1 MGGGGSPPPAPAQ
14 QTVSQTSEF
23 PEELKPYISDILE
36 RAKTRAEARD
46 EAGYQVFPGP
56 RLAGF
61 TPEQIAAQTGITGL
75 VQQGISSDPM
85 LASAKT
91 YMAPAF
97 GSTLA
102 ATQQFTPAAAQ
113 QYMSPYMQSVVDI
126 QKREAQ
132 REGAQAMQKLAGQ
145 AAMTQPFGGSRQ
157 AILEAE
163 QMRNQ
168 AQLLSDI
175 QQKGSQAAF
184 EQAAAQ
190 FEREKARQLTGGQQL
205 AALGELAP
213 RLATAELGALAG
225 VGAQK
230 QEQAQ
235 RATDI
240 AYQQFLEEQQY
251 PERILQEYSS
261 IIRGFPLTPNV
272 FTATQ
277 TAVPPPNLA
286 TQAMGLLGAG
296 VSGYKAFASTGG
308 GLSSLPLKKTK
319 VVKKQDGGGLLGL
332 TDVEEPDMYEYSPES
347 TSDIEEPDMYGYSPE
362 STPFETSMY
371 DKYGIRGTD
380 YSKLNEL
387 LQARLANLPERLK
400 EREKESEEDKYLAA
414 MQGFIE
420 MAAAGGEG
428 KGIVEGLTRG
438 AKVATPLLQQAIKSQ
453 REGKRLSQAE
463 ELELAKAQA
472 ELGSARFAENIKLME
487 ITQDI
492 ENKNRELERKLRK
505 DAKIDVD
512 KFIGTLNETLKAQ
525 FRTEIEL
532 LKPEVNIA
540 LFKAKQK
547 ALRNIDRGL
556 STTESFIQYEKDL
569 QKIAETIPS
578 NKGDF
583 PSGQNGQPETA
594 RQKLKKLK

>member
-1 MGGGGSPPPAPAQ
+1 MGGGGAPPQAPAQ

-36 RAKTRAEARD
+36 RAKARAEAKD
-46 EAGYQVFPGP
+46 EADYQVFPGP

-132 REGAQAMQKLAGQ
+132 REGKQAMQKLAGQ

-175 QQKGSQAAF
+175 QQKGSQVAF

-240 AYQQFLEEQQY
+240 GYQQFLEEQQY
-251 PERILQEYSS
+251 PERVLQEYSS

-272 FTATQ
+272 FSVTQ

-286 TQAMGLLGAG
+286 TQAIGLLGAG
-296 VSGYKAFASTGG
+296 ASGYKAFASTGG

-319 VVKKQDGGGLLGL
+319 VVKKQYGGGLLGL
-332 TDVEEPDMYEYSPES
+332 SEIEEPAMSEYIPES
-347 TSDIEEPDMYGYSPE
+347 TSDIKEPVYGYSPE

-371 DKYGIRGTD
+371 NKYGLRGTD

-420 MAAAGGEG
+420 MATAGGEG

-438 AKVATPLLQQAIKSQ
+438 AKVATPLLQKAIKSQ

-472 ELGSARFAENIKLME
+472 ELGSARFAENIKILE

-492 ENKNRELERKLRK
+492 ELKNRELLRK
-505 DAKIDVD
+505 IAKDKQIDGN
-512 KFIGTLNETLKAQ
+512 KFQTTLNDTVNKIFGTELEILDP
-525 FRTEIEL
+525 RT
-532 LKPEVNIA
+532 KVAVTQANQNA
-540 LFKAKQK
+540 LE
-547 ALRNIDRGL
+547 NIDRGVSL
-556 STTESFIQYEKDL
+556 EKALIQYHKDL
-569 QKIAETIPS
+569 ERIAKGIPS
-578 NKGDF
+578 NR
-583 PSGQNGQPETA
+583 PSEQNKPPA
-594 RQKLKKLK
+594 RQTLENVTGK

>member
-1 MGGGGSPPPAPAQ
+1 MGGGGAPPQAPAQ

-36 RAKTRAEARD
+36 RAKARAEAKD
-46 EAGYQVFPGP
+46 EADYQVFPGP

-132 REGAQAMQKLAGQ
+132 REGKQAMQKLAGQ

-240 AYQQFLEEQQY
+240 GYQQFLEEQQY
-251 PERILQEYSS
+251 PERVLQEYSS

-272 FTATQ
+272 FSVTQ

-286 TQAMGLLGAG
+286 TQAIGLLGAG
-296 VSGYKAFASTGG
+296 ASGYKAFASTGG

-319 VVKKQDGGGLLGL
+319 VVKKQYGGGLLGL
-332 TDVEEPDMYEYSPES
+332 SEIEEPAMSEYIPES
-347 TSDIEEPDMYGYSPE
+347 TSDIKEPVYGYSPE

-371 DKYGIRGTD
+371 NKYGLRGTD

-420 MAAAGGEG
+420 MATAGGEG

-438 AKVATPLLQQAIKSQ
+438 AKVATPLLQKAIKSQ

-472 ELGSARFAENIKLME
+472 ELGSARFAENIKILE

-492 ENKNRELERKLRK
+492 ELKNRELLRK
-505 DAKIDVD
+505 IAKDKKIDGN
-512 KFIGTLNETLKAQ
+512 KFQTTLNNT
-525 FRTEIEL
+525 
-532 LKPEVNIA
+532 VNILFGTELEILDPRTKVAVTLANQRA
-540 LFKAKQK
+540 LE
-547 ALRNIDRGL
+547 NIDRGASL
-556 STTESFIQYEKDL
+556 NEALIQFQKDL
-569 QKIAETIPS
+569 RGIAGGIPS
-578 NKGDF
+578 NR
-583 PSGQNGQPETA
+583 PSEQNKPA
-594 RQKLKKLK
+594 RQTLENVTGK

>member
-1 MGGGGSPPPAPAQ
+1 MGGGGAPPQAPAQ

-36 RAKTRAEARD
+36 RAKARAEAKD
-46 EAGYQVFPGP
+46 EADYQVFPGP

-132 REGAQAMQKLAGQ
+132 REGKQAMQKLAGQ

-240 AYQQFLEEQQY
+240 GYQQFLEEQQY
-251 PERILQEYSS
+251 PERVLQEYSS

-272 FTATQ
+272 FSVTQ

-286 TQAMGLLGAG
+286 TQAIGLLGAG
-296 VSGYKAFASTGG
+296 ASGYKAFASTGG

-319 VVKKQDGGGLLGL
+319 VVKKQYGGGLLGL
-332 TDVEEPDMYEYSPES
+332 SEIEEPAMSEYIPES
-347 TSDIEEPDMYGYSPE
+347 TSDIKEPVYGYSPE

-371 DKYGIRGTD
+371 NKYGLRGTD

-420 MAAAGGEG
+420 MATAGGEG

-438 AKVATPLLQQAIKSQ
+438 AKVATPLLQKAIKSQ

-472 ELGSARFAENIKLME
+472 ELGSARFAENIKILE

-492 ENKNRELERKLRK
+492 ELKNRELLRK
-505 DAKIDVD
+505 IAKDKQIDGN
-512 KFIGTLNETLKAQ
+512 KFQTTLNNT
-525 FRTEIEL
+525 
-532 LKPEVNIA
+532 VNILFGTELEVLDPRTKVAVTLANQRA
-540 LFKAKQK
+540 LE
-547 ALRNIDRGL
+547 NIDRGASL
-556 STTESFIQYEKDL
+556 NEALIQFQKDL
-569 QKIAETIPS
+569 RGIAGGIPS
-578 NKGDF
+578 NR
-583 PSGQNGQPETA
+583 PSEQNKPA
-594 RQKLKKLK
+594 RQTLENVTGK

>member
-1 MGGGGSPPPAPAQ
+1 MGGGGAPPPAPAQ

-46 EAGYQVFPGP
+46 EAGYQIFPGP

-132 REGAQAMQKLAGQ
+132 REGKQAMQKLAGQ

-175 QQKGSQAAF
+175 QQKGSQVAF

-240 AYQQFLEEQQY
+240 GYQQFLEEQQY
-251 PERILQEYSS
+251 PERVLQEYSS

-272 FTATQ
+272 FSVTQ

-286 TQAMGLLGAG
+286 TQAIGLLGAG
-296 VSGYKAFASTGG
+296 ASGYKAFASTGG

-319 VVKKQDGGGLLGL
+319 VVKKQYGGGLLGL
-332 TDVEEPDMYEYSPES
+332 SDIEEPDMYEYIPES
-347 TSDIEEPDMYGYSPE
+347 TSDIKEPVYGYSPE

-371 DKYGIRGTD
+371 NKYGLRGTD

-420 MAAAGGEG
+420 MATAGGEG

-438 AKVATPLLQQAIKSQ
+438 AKVATPLLQKAIKSQ

-472 ELGSARFAENIKLME
+472 ELGSARFAENIKILE
-487 ITQDI
+487 TTQDI
-492 ENKNRELERKLRK
+492 ELKTAELKRKLK
-505 DAKIDVD
+505 ADAKIDVD
-512 KFIGTLNETLKAQ
+512 KFTRTLNDTVNKLFNTELEILDPRTKVAVTLANQ
-525 FRTEIEL
+525 R
-532 LKPEVNIA
+532 A
-540 LFKAKQK
+540 LE
-547 ALRNIDRGL
+547 NIDRGASL
-556 STTESFIQYEKDL
+556 NEALIQFQKDL
-569 QKIAETIPS
+569 RGIAGGIPS
-578 NKGDF
+578 NR
-583 PSGQNGQPETA
+583 PSEQNKPPA
-594 RQKLKKLK
+594 RQTLENVTGK

>member
-1 MGGGGSPPPAPAQ
+1 MGGGGAPPQAPAQ

-36 RAKTRAEARD
+36 RAKARAEAKD
-46 EAGYQVFPGP
+46 EADYQVFPGP

-132 REGAQAMQKLAGQ
+132 REGKQAMQKLAGQ

-175 QQKGSQAAF
+175 QQKGSQVAF

-240 AYQQFLEEQQY
+240 GYQQFLEEQQY
-251 PERILQEYSS
+251 PERVLQEYSS

-272 FTATQ
+272 FSVTQ

-286 TQAMGLLGAG
+286 TQAIGLLGAG
-296 VSGYKAFASTGG
+296 ASGYKAFASTGG

-319 VVKKQDGGGLLGL
+319 VVKKQYGGGLLGL
-332 TDVEEPDMYEYSPES
+332 SDIEEPDMYEYSPES
-347 TSDIEEPDMYGYSPE
+347 TSDIEKPDMYGYSLE

-371 DKYGIRGTD
+371 NRYGLRGTD

-420 MAAAGGEG
+420 MATAGGEG

-438 AKVATPLLQQAIKSQ
+438 AKVATPLLQKAIKSQ

-472 ELGSARFAENIKLME
+472 ELGSARFAENIKILE
-487 ITQDI
+487 TTQDI
-492 ENKNRELERKLRK
+492 ELKTAELKRKLK
-505 DAKIDVD
+505 ADAKIDVD
-512 KFIGTLNETLKAQ
+512 KFTRTLNDTVNKLFNTELEILDPRTKVAVTLANQ
-525 FRTEIEL
+525 R
-532 LKPEVNIA
+532 A
-540 LFKAKQK
+540 LE
-547 ALRNIDRGL
+547 NIDRGASL
-556 STTESFIQYEKDL
+556 NEALIQFQKDL
-569 QKIAETIPS
+569 RGIAGGIPS
-578 NKGDF
+578 NR
-583 PSGQNGQPETA
+583 PSEQNKPA
-594 RQKLKKLK
+594 RQTLENVTGK

>member
-1 MGGGGSPPPAPAQ
+1 MGGGGAPPPAPAQ

-46 EAGYQVFPGP
+46 EAGYQIFPGP

-132 REGAQAMQKLAGQ
+132 REGKQAMQKLAGQ

-175 QQKGSQAAF
+175 QQKGSQVAF

-240 AYQQFLEEQQY
+240 GYQQFLEEQQY
-251 PERILQEYSS
+251 PERVLQEYSS

-272 FTATQ
+272 FSATQ

-286 TQAMGLLGAG
+286 TQAIGLLGAG
-296 VSGYKAFASTGG
+296 ASGYKAFASTGG

-319 VVKKQDGGGLLGL
+319 VVKKQYGGGLLGL
-332 TDVEEPDMYEYSPES
+332 SEIEEPEDMYGGYSPES
-347 TSDIEEPDMYGYSPE
+347 TSDIEKPDMYGYSLE

-371 DKYGIRGTD
+371 NRYGLRGTD

-387 LQARLANLPERLK
+387 LQSRLANLPERLK

-420 MAAAGGEG
+420 MATAGGEG

-438 AKVATPLLQQAIKSQ
+438 AKVATPLLQKAIKSQ

-472 ELGSARFAENIKLME
+472 ELGSARFAENIKILE
-487 ITQDI
+487 TTQDI
-492 ENKNRELERKLRK
+492 ELKTAELKRKLK
-505 DAKIDVD
+505 ADAKIDVD
-512 KFIGTLNETLKAQ
+512 KFTRTLNDTVNKLFNTELEILDPRTKVAVTLANQ
-525 FRTEIEL
+525 R
-532 LKPEVNIA
+532 A
-540 LFKAKQK
+540 LE
-547 ALRNIDRGL
+547 NIDRGASL
-556 STTESFIQYEKDL
+556 NEALIQFQKDL
-569 QKIAETIPS
+569 RGIAGGIPS
-578 NKGDF
+578 NR
-583 PSGQNGQPETA
+583 PSEQNKPA
-594 RQKLKKLK
+594 RQTLENVTGK

>member
-1 MGGGGSPPPAPAQ
+1 MGGGGAPPQAPAQ

-46 EAGYQVFPGP
+46 EAGFQVFPGP

-132 REGAQAMQKLAGQ
+132 REGEQAMQKLAGQ

-240 AYQQFLEEQQY
+240 GYQQFLEEQQY
-251 PERILQEYSS
+251 PERVLQEYSS

-272 FTATQ
+272 FSVKETAL
-277 TAVPPPNLA
+277 PPPNLA
-286 TQAMGLLGAG
+286 TQAIGLLGAG
-296 VSGYKAFASTGG
+296 ASGYKAFASTGG

-319 VVKKQDGGGLLGL
+319 VVKKQYGGGLLGL
-332 TDVEEPDMYEYSPES
+332 SDIEEPDMYEYSPES
-347 TSDIEEPDMYGYSPE
+347 TSDIEKPDMYGYSLE

-371 DKYGIRGTD
+371 NRYGLRGTD

-400 EREKESEEDKYLAA
+400 EREKESEEDKYLAT

-438 AKVATPLLQQAIKSQ
+438 AKVATPLLQKAIKSQ

-472 ELGSARFAENIKLME
+472 ELGSARFAENIKILE
-487 ITQDI
+487 TTQDI
-492 ENKNRELERKLRK
+492 ELKTAELKRKLK
-505 DAKIDVD
+505 ADAKIDVN
-512 KFIGTLNETLKAQ
+512 KFTRTLNNTTETIFGTELEVLDP
-525 FRTEIEL
+525 RT
-532 LKPEVNIA
+532 KIA
-540 LFKAKQK
+540 ITLANQR
-547 ALRNIDRGL
+547 ALENIDRGVSEGKAL
-556 STTESFIQYEKDL
+556 IQYQKDL
-569 QKIAETIPS
+569 ESIAKGIPS
-578 NKGDF
+578 NVPPKKPK
-583 PSGQNGQPETA
+583 PSAAQT
-594 RQKLKKLK
+594 LKDVTGK

>member
-1 MGGGGSPPPAPAQ
+1 MGGGGAPPPAPAQ

-132 REGAQAMQKLAGQ
+132 REGKQAMQKLAGQ

-240 AYQQFLEEQQY
+240 GYQQFLEEQQY
-251 PERILQEYSS
+251 PERVLQEYSS

-272 FTATQ
+272 FSVTQ

-286 TQAMGLLGAG
+286 TQAIGLLGAG
-296 VSGYKAFASTGG
+296 ASGYKAFASTGG

-319 VVKKQDGGGLLGL
+319 VVKKQYGGGLLGL
-332 TDVEEPDMYEYSPES
+332 SEIEEPDMYEYIPES
-347 TSDIEEPDMYGYSPE
+347 TSDIKEPDYGYSLE

-371 DKYGIRGTD
+371 NRYGLRGTD

-387 LQARLANLPERLK
+387 LQSRLANLPERLK

-420 MAAAGGEG
+420 MATAGGEG

-438 AKVATPLLQQAIKSQ
+438 AKVATPLLQKAIKSQ

-472 ELGSARFAENIKLME
+472 ELGSARFAENIKILE
-487 ITQDI
+487 TTQDI
-492 ENKNRELERKLRK
+492 ELKTAELKRKLK
-505 DAKIDVD
+505 ADAKIDVD
-512 KFIGTLNETLKAQ
+512 KFTRTLNDTVNKLFNTELEILDPRTKVAVTLANQ
-525 FRTEIEL
+525 R
-532 LKPEVNIA
+532 A
-540 LFKAKQK
+540 LE
-547 ALRNIDRGL
+547 NIDRGASL
-556 STTESFIQYEKDL
+556 NEALIQFQKDL
-569 QKIAETIPS
+569 RGIAGGIPS
-578 NKGDF
+578 NR
-583 PSGQNGQPETA
+583 PSEQNKPA
-594 RQKLKKLK
+594 RQTLENVTGK

>member
-1 MGGGGSPPPAPAQ
+1 MGGGGSPPPAPPAQ

-46 EAGYQVFPGP
+46 EAGFQVFPGP

-132 REGAQAMQKLAGQ
+132 REGEQAMQKLAGQ

-175 QQKGSQAAF
+175 QQKGSQVAF

-240 AYQQFLEEQQY
+240 GYQQFLEEQQY
-251 PERILQEYSS
+251 PERVLQEYSS

-272 FTATQ
+272 FNVTQ

-286 TQAMGLLGAG
+286 TQAIGLLGAG
-296 VSGYKAFASTGG
+296 ASGYKAFASTGG

-319 VVKKQDGGGLLGL
+319 VVKKQYGGGLLGL
-332 TDVEEPDMYEYSPES
+332 SDIEEPAMSEYSPES
-347 TSDIEEPDMYGYSPE
+347 TSDTEEPDRYGYSLE

-371 DKYGIRGTD
+371 NRYGLRGTD

-420 MAAAGGEG
+420 MATAGGEG

-438 AKVATPLLQQAIKSQ
+438 AKVATPLLQKAIKSQ

-472 ELGSARFAENIKLME
+472 ELGSARFAENIKILE
-487 ITQDI
+487 TTQDI
-492 ENKNRELERKLRK
+492 ELKTAELKRKLK
-505 DAKIDVD
+505 ADAKIDVN
-512 KFIGTLNETLKAQ
+512 KFTRTLNNTTETIFGTELEVLDP
-525 FRTEIEL
+525 RT
-532 LKPEVNIA
+532 KIA
-540 LFKAKQK
+540 ITLANQR
-547 ALRNIDRGL
+547 ALENIDRGVSEGKAL
-556 STTESFIQYEKDL
+556 IQYQKDL
-569 QKIAETIPS
+569 ESIAKGIPS
-578 NKGDF
+578 NVPPKKPK
-583 PSGQNGQPETA
+583 PSAAQT
-594 RQKLKKLK
+594 LKDVTGK

>member
-1 MGGGGSPPPAPAQ
+1 MGGGGAPPQAPAQ

-46 EAGYQVFPGP
+46 EAGFQVFPGP

-132 REGAQAMQKLAGQ
+132 REGEQAMQKLAGQ

-240 AYQQFLEEQQY
+240 GYQQFLEEQQY
-251 PERILQEYSS
+251 PERVLQEYSS

-272 FTATQ
+272 FSVKETAL
-277 TAVPPPNLA
+277 PPPNLA
-286 TQAMGLLGAG
+286 TQAIGLLGAG
-296 VSGYKAFASTGG
+296 ASGYKAFASTGG

-319 VVKKQDGGGLLGL
+319 VVKKQYGGGLLGL
-332 TDVEEPDMYEYSPES
+332 SDIEDPAMSEYIPES
-347 TSDIEEPDMYGYSPE
+347 TSDIKEPVYGYSPE

-371 DKYGIRGTD
+371 NRYGLRGTD

-400 EREKESEEDKYLAA
+400 EREKESEEDKYLAT

-438 AKVATPLLQQAIKSQ
+438 AKVATPLLQKAIKSQ

-472 ELGSARFAENIKLME
+472 ELGSARFAENIKILE

-492 ENKNRELERKLRK
+492 ELKNRELLRK
-505 DAKIDVD
+505 IAKDKKIDGN
-512 KFIGTLNETLKAQ
+512 KFQTTLNNT
-525 FRTEIEL
+525 
-532 LKPEVNIA
+532 VNILFGTELEILDPRTKVAVTLANQRA
-540 LFKAKQK
+540 LENIARGASENE
-547 ALRNIDRGL
+547 AL
-556 STTESFIQYEKDL
+556 IQYQKDL
-569 QKIAETIPS
+569 RGIAKGIPS
-578 NKGDF
+578 NR
-583 PSGQNGQPETA
+583 PTGQNKATQTLENVTG
-594 RQKLKKLK
+594 K

>member
-1 MGGGGSPPPAPAQ
+1 MGGGGAPPPAPAQ

-23 PEELKPYISDILE
+23 PEELKPYISNILE

-46 EAGYQVFPGP
+46 EAGYQIFPGP

-132 REGAQAMQKLAGQ
+132 REGKQAMQKLAGQ

-175 QQKGSQAAF
+175 QQKGSQVAF

-240 AYQQFLEEQQY
+240 GYQQFLEEQQY
-251 PERILQEYSS
+251 PERVLQEYSS

-272 FTATQ
+272 FSVTQ

-286 TQAMGLLGAG
+286 TQAIGLLGAG
-296 VSGYKAFASTGG
+296 ASGYKAFASTGG

-319 VVKKQDGGGLLGL
+319 VVKKQYGGGLLGL
-332 TDVEEPDMYEYSPES
+332 
-347 TSDIEEPDMYGYSPE
+347 SDIEEPDMYEYIPESTSDIKEPDYGYSLE

-371 DKYGIRGTD
+371 NRYGLRGTD

-438 AKVATPLLQQAIKSQ
+438 AKVATPLLQKAIKSQ

-472 ELGSARFAENIKLME
+472 ELGSARFAENIKILE
-487 ITQDI
+487 TTQDI
-492 ENKNRELERKLRK
+492 ELKTAELKRKLK
-505 DAKIDVD
+505 ADAKIDVD
-512 KFIGTLNETLKAQ
+512 KFTRTLNDTVNKLFNTELEILDPRTKVAVTLANQ
-525 FRTEIEL
+525 R
-532 LKPEVNIA
+532 A
-540 LFKAKQK
+540 LE
-547 ALRNIDRGL
+547 NIDRGASENEAL
-556 STTESFIQYEKDL
+556 IQYQKDL
-569 QKIAETIPS
+569 RGIAKGIPS
-578 NKGDF
+578 NR
-583 PSGQNGQPETA
+583 PTGQNKAGQT
-594 RQKLKKLK
+594 LKNVTGK

>member
-1 MGGGGSPPPAPAQ
+1 MGGGGAPPQAPAQ

-46 EAGYQVFPGP
+46 EAGYQIFPGP

-132 REGAQAMQKLAGQ
+132 REGKQAMQKLAGQ

-175 QQKGSQAAF
+175 QQKGSQVAF

-240 AYQQFLEEQQY
+240 GYQQFLEEQQY
-251 PERILQEYSS
+251 PERVLQEYSS

-272 FTATQ
+272 FNVTQ

-286 TQAMGLLGAG
+286 TQAIGLLGAG
-296 VSGYKAFASTGG
+296 ASGYKAFASTGG

-319 VVKKQDGGGLLGL
+319 VVKKQYGGGLLGL
-332 TDVEEPDMYEYSPES
+332 SEIEEPAMSEYIPES
-347 TSDIEEPDMYGYSPE
+347 TSDIKEPVYGYSPE

-371 DKYGIRGTD
+371 NRYGLRGTD

-420 MAAAGGEG
+420 MATAGGEG

-438 AKVATPLLQQAIKSQ
+438 AKVATPLLQKAIKSQ

-472 ELGSARFAENIKLME
+472 ELGSARFAENIKILE
-487 ITQDI
+487 TTQDI
-492 ENKNRELERKLRK
+492 ELKTAELKRKLK
-505 DAKIDVD
+505 ADAKIDVD
-512 KFIGTLNETLKAQ
+512 KFTRTLNDTVNKLFNTELEILDPRTKVAVTLANQ
-525 FRTEIEL
+525 R
-532 LKPEVNIA
+532 A
-540 LFKAKQK
+540 LE
-547 ALRNIDRGL
+547 NIDRGASL
-556 STTESFIQYEKDL
+556 NEALIQFQKDL
-569 QKIAETIPS
+569 RGIAGGIPS
-578 NKGDF
+578 NR
-583 PSGQNGQPETA
+583 PSEQNKPA
-594 RQKLKKLK
+594 RQTLENVTGK

>member
-1 MGGGGSPPPAPAQ
+1 MGGGGSPPPAPPAQ

-46 EAGYQVFPGP
+46 EAGFQVFPGP

-132 REGAQAMQKLAGQ
+132 REGEQAMQKLAGQ

-175 QQKGSQAAF
+175 QQKGSQVAF

-240 AYQQFLEEQQY
+240 GYQQFLEEQQY
-251 PERILQEYSS
+251 PERVLQEYSS

-272 FTATQ
+272 FSVTQ

-286 TQAMGLLGAG
+286 TQAIGLLGAG
-296 VSGYKAFASTGG
+296 ASGYKAFASTGG

-319 VVKKQDGGGLLGL
+319 VVKKQYGGGLLGL
-332 TDVEEPDMYEYSPES
+332 SDIEEPAMSEYSPES
-347 TSDIEEPDMYGYSPE
+347 TSDTEEPDRYGYSLE

-371 DKYGIRGTD
+371 NRYGLRGTD

-420 MAAAGGEG
+420 MATAGGEG

-438 AKVATPLLQQAIKSQ
+438 AKVATPLLQKAIKSQ

-472 ELGSARFAENIKLME
+472 ELGSARFAENIKILE
-487 ITQDI
+487 TTQDI
-492 ENKNRELERKLRK
+492 ELKTAELKRKLK
-505 DAKIDVD
+505 ADAKIDVD
-512 KFIGTLNETLKAQ
+512 KFTRTLNDTVNKLFNTELEILDPRTKVAVTLANQ
-525 FRTEIEL
+525 R
-532 LKPEVNIA
+532 A
-540 LFKAKQK
+540 LE
-547 ALRNIDRGL
+547 NIDRGASL
-556 STTESFIQYEKDL
+556 NEALIQFQKDL
-569 QKIAETIPS
+569 RGIAGGIPS
-578 NKGDF
+578 NR
-583 PSGQNGQPETA
+583 PSEQNKPA
-594 RQKLKKLK
+594 RQTLENVTGK

>member
-1 MGGGGSPPPAPAQ
+1 MGGGGAPPQAPAQ

-46 EAGYQVFPGP
+46 EAGFQVFPGP

-132 REGAQAMQKLAGQ
+132 REGEQAMQKLAGQ

-175 QQKGSQAAF
+175 QQKGSQVAF

-240 AYQQFLEEQQY
+240 GYQQFLEEQQY
-251 PERILQEYSS
+251 PERVLQEYSS

-272 FTATQ
+272 FSVKETAL
-277 TAVPPPNLA
+277 PPPNLA
-286 TQAMGLLGAG
+286 TQAIGLLGAG
-296 VSGYKAFASTGG
+296 ASGYKAFASTGG

-319 VVKKQDGGGLLGL
+319 VVKKQYGGGLLGL
-332 TDVEEPDMYEYSPES
+332 SDIEDPAMSEYIPES
-347 TSDIEEPDMYGYSPE
+347 TSDIKEPVYGYSPE

-371 DKYGIRGTD
+371 NKYGLRGTD

-400 EREKESEEDKYLAA
+400 EREKESEEDKYLAT

-438 AKVATPLLQQAIKSQ
+438 AKVATPLLQKAIKSQ

-472 ELGSARFAENIKLME
+472 ELGSARFAENIKILE
-487 ITQDI
+487 TTQDI
-492 ENKNRELERKLRK
+492 ELKTAELKRKLK
-505 DAKIDVD
+505 ADAKIDVD
-512 KFIGTLNETLKAQ
+512 KFTRTLNDTVNKLFNTELEILDPRTKVAVTLANQ
-525 FRTEIEL
+525 R
-532 LKPEVNIA
+532 A
-540 LFKAKQK
+540 LE
-547 ALRNIDRGL
+547 NIDRGASL
-556 STTESFIQYEKDL
+556 NEALIQFQKDL
-569 QKIAETIPS
+569 RGIAGGIPS
-578 NKGDF
+578 NR
-583 PSGQNGQPETA
+583 PSEQNKPA
-594 RQKLKKLK
+594 RQTLENVTGK

>member
-1 MGGGGSPPPAPAQ
+1 MGGGGAPPQAPAQ

-46 EAGYQVFPGP
+46 EAGYQIFPGP

-132 REGAQAMQKLAGQ
+132 REGKQAMQKLAGQ

-175 QQKGSQAAF
+175 QQKGSQVAF

-240 AYQQFLEEQQY
+240 GYQQFLEEQQY
-251 PERILQEYSS
+251 PERVLQEYSS

-272 FTATQ
+272 FSATQ

-286 TQAMGLLGAG
+286 TQAIGLLGAG
-296 VSGYKAFASTGG
+296 ASGYKAFASTGG

-319 VVKKQDGGGLLGL
+319 VVKKQYGGGLLGL
-332 TDVEEPDMYEYSPES
+332 SDIEEPDMYEYSPES
-347 TSDIEEPDMYGYSPE
+347 TSDIEKPDMYGYSLE

-371 DKYGIRGTD
+371 NRYGLRGTD

-420 MAAAGGEG
+420 MATAGGEG

-438 AKVATPLLQQAIKSQ
+438 AKVATPLLQKAIKSQ

-472 ELGSARFAENIKLME
+472 ELGSARFAENIKILE
-487 ITQDI
+487 TTQDI
-492 ENKNRELERKLRK
+492 ELKTAELKRKLK
-505 DAKIDVD
+505 ADAKIDVD
-512 KFIGTLNETLKAQ
+512 KFTRTLNDTVNKLFNTELEILDPRTKVAVTLANQ
-525 FRTEIEL
+525 R
-532 LKPEVNIA
+532 A
-540 LFKAKQK
+540 LE
-547 ALRNIDRGL
+547 NIDRGASL
-556 STTESFIQYEKDL
+556 NEALIQFQKDL
-569 QKIAETIPS
+569 RGIAGGIPS
-578 NKGDF
+578 NR
-583 PSGQNGQPETA
+583 PSEQNKPA
-594 RQKLKKLK
+594 RQTLENVTGK

>member
-1 MGGGGSPPPAPAQ
+1 MGGGGAPPPAPAQ

-46 EAGYQVFPGP
+46 EAGYQIFPGP

-132 REGAQAMQKLAGQ
+132 REGEQAMQKLAGQ

-175 QQKGSQAAF
+175 QQKGSQVAF

-240 AYQQFLEEQQY
+240 GYQQFLEEQQY
-251 PERILQEYSS
+251 PERVLQEYSS

-272 FTATQ
+272 FSATQ

-286 TQAMGLLGAG
+286 TQAIGLLGAG
-296 VSGYKAFASTGG
+296 ASGYKAFASTGG

-319 VVKKQDGGGLLGL
+319 VVKKQYGGGLLGL
-332 TDVEEPDMYEYSPES
+332 
-347 TSDIEEPDMYGYSPE
+347 SDIEEPDMYEYIPESTSDIKEPDYGYSLE

-371 DKYGIRGTD
+371 NRYGLRGTD

-472 ELGSARFAENIKLME
+472 ELGSARFAENIKILE
-487 ITQDI
+487 TTQDI
-492 ENKNRELERKLRK
+492 ELKTAELKRKLK
-505 DAKIDVD
+505 ADAKIDVD
-512 KFIGTLNETLKAQ
+512 KFTRTLNDTVNKLFNTELEILDPRTKVAVTLANQ
-525 FRTEIEL
+525 R
-532 LKPEVNIA
+532 A
-540 LFKAKQK
+540 LE
-547 ALRNIDRGL
+547 NIDRGASL
-556 STTESFIQYEKDL
+556 NEALIQFQKDL
-569 QKIAETIPS
+569 RGIAGGIPS
-578 NKGDF
+578 NR
-583 PSGQNGQPETA
+583 PTGQNKAGQT
-594 RQKLKKLK
+594 LKNVTGK

>member
-1 MGGGGSPPPAPAQ
+1 MGGGGAPPQAPAQ

-36 RAKTRAEARD
+36 RAKARAEAKD
-46 EAGYQVFPGP
+46 EADYQVFPGP

-132 REGAQAMQKLAGQ
+132 REGKQAMQKLAGQ

-240 AYQQFLEEQQY
+240 GYQQFLEEQQY
-251 PERILQEYSS
+251 PERVLQEYSS

-272 FTATQ
+272 FSATQ

-286 TQAMGLLGAG
+286 TQAIGLLGAG
-296 VSGYKAFASTGG
+296 ASGYKAFASTGG

-319 VVKKQDGGGLLGL
+319 VVKKQYGGGLLGL
-332 TDVEEPDMYEYSPES
+332 SEIEEPAMSEYIPES
-347 TSDIEEPDMYGYSPE
+347 TSDIKEPVYGYSPE

-371 DKYGIRGTD
+371 NKYGLRGTD

-472 ELGSARFAENIKLME
+472 ELGSARFAENIKILE

-492 ENKNRELERKLRK
+492 ELKNRELLRK
-505 DAKIDVD
+505 IAKDKQIDGN
-512 KFIGTLNETLKAQ
+512 KFQTTLNNT
-525 FRTEIEL
+525 
-532 LKPEVNIA
+532 VNILFGTELEILDPRTKVAVTLANQRA
-540 LFKAKQK
+540 LE
-547 ALRNIDRGL
+547 NIDRGASL
-556 STTESFIQYEKDL
+556 NEALIQFQKDL
-569 QKIAETIPS
+569 RGIAGGIPS
-578 NKGDF
+578 NR
-583 PSGQNGQPETA
+583 PSEQNKPA
-594 RQKLKKLK
+594 RQTLENVTGK

>member
-1 MGGGGSPPPAPAQ
+1 MGGGGAPPQAPAQ

-36 RAKTRAEARD
+36 RAKTSAEARE
-46 EAGYQVFPGP
+46 EAGYQVYPGP

-132 REGAQAMQKLAGQ
+132 REGKQAMQKLAGQ

-240 AYQQFLEEQQY
+240 GYQQFLEEQQY
-251 PERILQEYSS
+251 PQRILQEYSS

-272 FTATQ
+272 FGVTQ

-286 TQAMGLLGAG
+286 TQAIGLLGAG
-296 VSGYKAFASTGG
+296 ASGYKAFASTGG

-332 TDVEEPDMYEYSPES
+332 T
-347 TSDIEEPDMYGYSPE
+347 DIEEPDMYGYSPE

-400 EREKESEEDKYLAA
+400 ERAKESEEDKYLAA

-487 ITQDI
+487 TTQDI
-492 ENKNRELERKLRK
+492 ELKTAELKRKLK
-505 DAKIDVD
+505 ADAKIDVD
-512 KFIGTLNETLKAQ
+512 KFTRTLNDTTQKLFGSQLDALDRRTQIGITIANQNALK
-525 FRTEIEL
+525 
-532 LKPEVNIA
+532 
-540 LFKAKQK
+540 
-547 ALRNIDRGL
+547 NIDRGV
-556 STTESFIQYEKDL
+556 SIQEAFIQFNKDL
-569 QKIAETIPS
+569 NKIAQNIPS
-578 NKGDF
+578 NIGGST
-583 PSGQNGQPETA
+583 SGQGQTPKAQENIENIMNVTN
-594 RQKLKKLK
+594 R

>member
-1 MGGGGSPPPAPAQ
+1 MGGGGAPPQAPAQ

-36 RAKTRAEARD
+36 RAKARAEAKD
-46 EAGYQVFPGP
+46 EADYQVFPGP

-132 REGAQAMQKLAGQ
+132 REGKQAMQKLAGQ

-175 QQKGSQAAF
+175 QQKGSQVAF

-240 AYQQFLEEQQY
+240 GYQQFLEEQQY
-251 PERILQEYSS
+251 PERVLQEYSS

-272 FTATQ
+272 FSVTQ

-286 TQAMGLLGAG
+286 TQAIGLLGAG
-296 VSGYKAFASTGG
+296 ASGYKAFASTGG

-319 VVKKQDGGGLLGL
+319 VVKKQYGGGLLGL
-332 TDVEEPDMYEYSPES
+332 SEIEEPAMSEYIPES
-347 TSDIEEPDMYGYSPE
+347 TSDIKEPVYGYSPE

-371 DKYGIRGTD
+371 NKYGLRGTD

-472 ELGSARFAENIKLME
+472 ELGSARFAENIKILE
-487 ITQDI
+487 TTQDI
-492 ENKNRELERKLRK
+492 ELKTAELKRKLK
-505 DAKIDVD
+505 ADAKIDVD
-512 KFIGTLNETLKAQ
+512 KFTRTLNDTVNKLFNTELEILDPRTKVAVTLANQ
-525 FRTEIEL
+525 R
-532 LKPEVNIA
+532 A
-540 LFKAKQK
+540 LE
-547 ALRNIDRGL
+547 NIDRGASL
-556 STTESFIQYEKDL
+556 NEALIQFQKDL
-569 QKIAETIPS
+569 RGIAGGIPS
-578 NKGDF
+578 NR
-583 PSGQNGQPETA
+583 PSEQNKPA
-594 RQKLKKLK
+594 RQTLENVTGK

>member
-1 MGGGGSPPPAPAQ
+1 MGGGGAPPQAPAQ

-36 RAKTRAEARD
+36 RAKARAEAKD
-46 EAGYQVFPGP
+46 EADYQVFPGP

-132 REGAQAMQKLAGQ
+132 REGKQAMQKLAGQ

-175 QQKGSQAAF
+175 QQKGSQVAF

-240 AYQQFLEEQQY
+240 GYQQFLEEQQY
-251 PERILQEYSS
+251 PERVLQEYSS

-272 FTATQ
+272 FSVTQ

-286 TQAMGLLGAG
+286 TQAIGLLGAG
-296 VSGYKAFASTGG
+296 ASGYKAFASTGG

-319 VVKKQDGGGLLGL
+319 VVKKQYGGGLLGL
-332 TDVEEPDMYEYSPES
+332 SEIEEPAMSEYIPES
-347 TSDIEEPDMYGYSPE
+347 TSDIKEPVYGYSPE

-371 DKYGIRGTD
+371 NKYGLRGTD

-420 MAAAGGEG
+420 MATAGGEG

-438 AKVATPLLQQAIKSQ
+438 AKVATPLLQKAIKSQ

-472 ELGSARFAENIKLME
+472 ELGSARFAENIKILE

-492 ENKNRELERKLRK
+492 ELKNRELLRK
-505 DAKIDVD
+505 IAKDKQIDGN
-512 KFIGTLNETLKAQ
+512 KFQTTLNNT
-525 FRTEIEL
+525 
-532 LKPEVNIA
+532 VNILFGTELEVLDPRTKVAVTLANQRA
-540 LFKAKQK
+540 LE
-547 ALRNIDRGL
+547 NIDRGASL
-556 STTESFIQYEKDL
+556 NEALIQFQKDL
-569 QKIAETIPS
+569 RGIAGGIPS
-578 NKGDF
+578 NR
-583 PSGQNGQPETA
+583 PSEQNKPA
-594 RQKLKKLK
+594 RQTLENVTGK

>member
-1 MGGGGSPPPAPAQ
+1 MGGGGAPPQAPAQ

-23 PEELKPYISDILE
+23 PEELKPYMSDILE
-36 RAKTRAEARD
+36 RAKARAEAKD
-46 EAGYQVFPGP
+46 EADYQVFPGP

-132 REGAQAMQKLAGQ
+132 REGKQAMQKLAGQ

-175 QQKGSQAAF
+175 QQKGSQVAF

-240 AYQQFLEEQQY
+240 GYQQFLEEQQY
-251 PERILQEYSS
+251 PERVLQEYSS

-272 FTATQ
+272 FSVTQ

-286 TQAMGLLGAG
+286 TQAIGLLGAG
-296 VSGYKAFASTGG
+296 ASGYKAFASTGG

-319 VVKKQDGGGLLGL
+319 VVKKQYGGGLLGL
-332 TDVEEPDMYEYSPES
+332 SDIEEPDMYEYSPES
-347 TSDIEEPDMYGYSPE
+347 TSDIEKPDMYGYSLE

-371 DKYGIRGTD
+371 NRYGLRGTD

-420 MAAAGGEG
+420 MATAGGEG

-438 AKVATPLLQQAIKSQ
+438 AKVATPLLQKAIKSQ

-472 ELGSARFAENIKLME
+472 ELGSARFAENIKILE

-492 ENKNRELERKLRK
+492 ELKNRELLRK
-505 DAKIDVD
+505 IAKDKQIDGN
-512 KFIGTLNETLKAQ
+512 KFQTTLNDTVNKIFGTELEILDP
-525 FRTEIEL
+525 RT
-532 LKPEVNIA
+532 KVAVTQANQNA
-540 LFKAKQK
+540 LE
-547 ALRNIDRGL
+547 NIDRGVSL
-556 STTESFIQYEKDL
+556 EKALIQYHKDL
-569 QKIAETIPS
+569 ERIAKGIPS
-578 NKGDF
+578 NR
-583 PSGQNGQPETA
+583 PPGQNKAGQTLENVTG
-594 RQKLKKLK
+594 K

>member
-1 MGGGGSPPPAPAQ
+1 MGGGGAPPQAPAQ

-36 RAKTRAEARD
+36 RAKARAEAKD
-46 EAGYQVFPGP
+46 EADYQVFPGP

-132 REGAQAMQKLAGQ
+132 REGKQAMQKLAGQ

-175 QQKGSQAAF
+175 QQKGSQVAF

-240 AYQQFLEEQQY
+240 GYQQFLEEQQY
-251 PERILQEYSS
+251 PERVLQEYSS

-272 FTATQ
+272 FSVTQ

-286 TQAMGLLGAG
+286 TQAIGLLGAG
-296 VSGYKAFASTGG
+296 ASGYKAFASTGG

-319 VVKKQDGGGLLGL
+319 VVKKQYGGGLLGL
-332 TDVEEPDMYEYSPES
+332 SDIEEPDMYEYSPES
-347 TSDIEEPDMYGYSPE
+347 TSDIEKPDMYGYSLE

-371 DKYGIRGTD
+371 NRYGLRGTD

-420 MAAAGGEG
+420 MATAGGEG

-438 AKVATPLLQQAIKSQ
+438 AKVATPLLQKAIKSQ

-472 ELGSARFAENIKLME
+472 ELGSARFAENIKILE

-492 ENKNRELERKLRK
+492 ELKNRELLRK
-505 DAKIDVD
+505 IAKDKQIDGN
-512 KFIGTLNETLKAQ
+512 KFQTTLNDTVNKIFGTELEILDP
-525 FRTEIEL
+525 RT
-532 LKPEVNIA
+532 KVAVTQANQNA
-540 LFKAKQK
+540 LE
-547 ALRNIDRGL
+547 NIDRGVSL
-556 STTESFIQYEKDL
+556 EKALIQYHKDL
-569 QKIAETIPS
+569 ERIAKGIPS
-578 NKGDF
+578 NR
-583 PSGQNGQPETA
+583 PSEQNKPPA
-594 RQKLKKLK
+594 RQTLENVTGK

>member
-1 MGGGGSPPPAPAQ
+1 MGGGGAPPPAPAQ

-46 EAGYQVFPGP
+46 EAGYQIFPGP

-132 REGAQAMQKLAGQ
+132 REGKQAMQKLAGQ

-175 QQKGSQAAF
+175 QQKGSQTAF

-240 AYQQFLEEQQY
+240 GYQQFLEEQQY
-251 PERILQEYSS
+251 PERVLQEYSS

-277 TAVPPPNLA
+277 TAVPQPNLA
-286 TQAMGLLGAG
+286 TQALGLLGAG
-296 VSGYKAFASTGG
+296 ASGYKAFASTGG

-319 VVKKQDGGGLLGL
+319 VVKKQYGGGLLGL
-332 TDVEEPDMYEYSPES
+332 SEIEEPAMSEYIPES
-347 TSDIEEPDMYGYSPE
+347 TSDIKEPVYGGYSPE

-371 DKYGIRGTD
+371 NRYGLRGTD

-438 AKVATPLLQQAIKSQ
+438 AKVATPLLQKAIKSQ

-472 ELGSARFAENIKLME
+472 ELGSARFAENIKILE
-487 ITQDI
+487 TTQDI
-492 ENKNRELERKLRK
+492 ELKTAELKRKLK
-505 DAKIDVD
+505 ADAKIDVD
-512 KFIGTLNETLKAQ
+512 KFTRTLNDTVNKLFNTELEILDPRTKVAVTLANQ
-525 FRTEIEL
+525 R
-532 LKPEVNIA
+532 A
-540 LFKAKQK
+540 LE
-547 ALRNIDRGL
+547 NIDRGASL
-556 STTESFIQYEKDL
+556 NEALIQFQKDL
-569 QKIAETIPS
+569 RGIAGGIPS
-578 NKGDF
+578 NR
-583 PSGQNGQPETA
+583 PSEQNKPA
-594 RQKLKKLK
+594 RQTLENVTGK

>member
-1 MGGGGSPPPAPAQ
+1 MGGGGAPPQAPAQ

-36 RAKTRAEARD
+36 RAKARAEAKD
-46 EAGYQVFPGP
+46 EADYQVFPGP

-132 REGAQAMQKLAGQ
+132 REGKQAMQKLAGQ

-175 QQKGSQAAF
+175 QQKGSQTAF

-240 AYQQFLEEQQY
+240 GYQQFLEEQQY
-251 PERILQEYSS
+251 PERVLQEYSS

-272 FTATQ
+272 FSATQ

-286 TQAMGLLGAG
+286 TQAIGLLGAG
-296 VSGYKAFASTGG
+296 ASGYKAFASTGG

-319 VVKKQDGGGLLGL
+319 VVKKQYGGGLLGL
-332 TDVEEPDMYEYSPES
+332 SEIEEPAMSEYIPES
-347 TSDIEEPDMYGYSPE
+347 TSDIKEPVYGYSPE

-371 DKYGIRGTD
+371 NRYGLRGTD

-420 MAAAGGEG
+420 MATAGGEG

-438 AKVATPLLQQAIKSQ
+438 AKVATPLLQKAIKSQ

-472 ELGSARFAENIKLME
+472 ELGSARFAENIKILE
-487 ITQDI
+487 TTQDI
-492 ENKNRELERKLRK
+492 ELKTAELKRKLK
-505 DAKIDVD
+505 ADAKIDVD
-512 KFIGTLNETLKAQ
+512 KFTRTLNDTVNKLFNTELEILDPRTKVAVTLANQ
-525 FRTEIEL
+525 R
-532 LKPEVNIA
+532 A
-540 LFKAKQK
+540 LE
-547 ALRNIDRGL
+547 NIDRGASL
-556 STTESFIQYEKDL
+556 NEALIQFQKDL
-569 QKIAETIPS
+569 RGIAGGIPS
-578 NKGDF
+578 NR
-583 PSGQNGQPETA
+583 PSEQNKPA
-594 RQKLKKLK
+594 RQTLENVTGK

>member
-1 MGGGGSPPPAPAQ
+1 MGGGGSPPPAPPAQ

-132 REGAQAMQKLAGQ
+132 REGEQAMQKLAGQ

-175 QQKGSQAAF
+175 QQKGSQVAF

-240 AYQQFLEEQQY
+240 GYQQFLEEQQY
-251 PERILQEYSS
+251 PERVLQEYSS

-272 FTATQ
+272 FNVTQ

-286 TQAMGLLGAG
+286 TQAIGLLGAG
-296 VSGYKAFASTGG
+296 ASGYKAFASTGG

-319 VVKKQDGGGLLGL
+319 VVKKQYGGGLLGL
-332 TDVEEPDMYEYSPES
+332 SDIEEPAMSEYSPES
-347 TSDIEEPDMYGYSPE
+347 TSDIEERDMYGYSLE

-371 DKYGIRGTD
+371 NTYGLRGTD

-420 MAAAGGEG
+420 MATAGGEG

-472 ELGSARFAENIKLME
+472 ELGSARFAENIKILE
-487 ITQDI
+487 TTQDI
-492 ENKNRELERKLRK
+492 ELKTAELKRKLK
-505 DAKIDVD
+505 ADAKIDVN
-512 KFIGTLNETLKAQ
+512 KFTRTLNNTTETIFGTELEVLDP
-525 FRTEIEL
+525 RT
-532 LKPEVNIA
+532 KIA
-540 LFKAKQK
+540 ITLANQR
-547 ALRNIDRGL
+547 ALENIDRGVSEGKAL
-556 STTESFIQYEKDL
+556 IQYQKDL
-569 QKIAETIPS
+569 ESIAKGIPS
-578 NKGDF
+578 NVPPKKPK
-583 PSGQNGQPETA
+583 PSAAQT
-594 RQKLKKLK
+594 LKDVTGK

>member
-1 MGGGGSPPPAPAQ
+1 MGGGGSPPPAPPAQ

-46 EAGYQVFPGP
+46 EAGFQVFPGP

-132 REGAQAMQKLAGQ
+132 REGEQAMQKLAGQ

-175 QQKGSQAAF
+175 QQKGSQVAF

-190 FEREKARQLTGGQQL
+190 FDREKARQLTGGQQL

-240 AYQQFLEEQQY
+240 GYQQFLEEQQY
-251 PERILQEYSS
+251 PERVLQEYSS

-272 FTATQ
+272 FSVTQ

-286 TQAMGLLGAG
+286 TQAIGLLGAG
-296 VSGYKAFASTGG
+296 ASGYKAFASTGG

-319 VVKKQDGGGLLGL
+319 VVKKQYGGGLLGL
-332 TDVEEPDMYEYSPES
+332 SDIEDPAMSEYIPES
-347 TSDIEEPDMYGYSPE
+347 TSDIKEPVYGYSPE

-371 DKYGIRGTD
+371 NRYGLRGTD

-400 EREKESEEDKYLAA
+400 EREKESEEDKYLAT

-438 AKVATPLLQQAIKSQ
+438 AKVATPLLQKAIKSQ

-472 ELGSARFAENIKLME
+472 ELGSARFAENIKILE

-492 ENKNRELERKLRK
+492 ELKNRELLRK
-505 DAKIDVD
+505 IAKDKKIDGN
-512 KFIGTLNETLKAQ
+512 KFQTTLNNT
-525 FRTEIEL
+525 
-532 LKPEVNIA
+532 VNILFGTELEILDPRTKVAVTLANQRA
-540 LFKAKQK
+540 LENIARGASENE
-547 ALRNIDRGL
+547 AL
-556 STTESFIQYEKDL
+556 IQYQKDL
-569 QKIAETIPS
+569 REIAKGIPS
-578 NKGDF
+578 NR
-583 PSGQNGQPETA
+583 PTGQNKATQT
-594 RQKLKKLK
+594 LKNVTGNE

>member
-1 MGGGGSPPPAPAQ
+1 MGGGGAPPQAPAQ

-36 RAKTRAEARD
+36 RAKTSAEARE
-46 EAGYQVFPGP
+46 EAGYQVYPGP

-85 LASAKT
+85 LSSAKT

-240 AYQQFLEEQQY
+240 GYQQFLEEQQY
-251 PERILQEYSS
+251 PQRILQEYSS

-272 FTATQ
+272 FGVTQ

-286 TQAMGLLGAG
+286 TQAIGLLGAG
-296 VSGYKAFASTGG
+296 ASGYKAFASTGG

-332 TDVEEPDMYEYSPES
+332 T
-347 TSDIEEPDMYGYSPE
+347 DIEEPDMYGYSPE

-400 EREKESEEDKYLAA
+400 ERAKESEEDKYLAA

-487 ITQDI
+487 TTQDI
-492 ENKNRELERKLRK
+492 ELKTAELKRKLK
-505 DAKIDVD
+505 ADAKIDVD
-512 KFIGTLNETLKAQ
+512 KFTRTLNDTTQKLFGSQLDALDRRTQIGITIANQNALK
-525 FRTEIEL
+525 
-532 LKPEVNIA
+532 
-540 LFKAKQK
+540 
-547 ALRNIDRGL
+547 NIDRGV
-556 STTESFIQYEKDL
+556 SIQEAFIQFNKDL
-569 QKIAETIPS
+569 NKIAQNIPS
-578 NKGDF
+578 NIGGST
-583 PSGQNGQPETA
+583 SGQGQTPKAQENIENIMNVTN
-594 RQKLKKLK
+594 R

>member
-1 MGGGGSPPPAPAQ
+1 MGGGGAPPPAPAQ

-56 RLAGF
+56 RLASF

-132 REGAQAMQKLAGQ
+132 REGEQAMQKLAGQ

-240 AYQQFLEEQQY
+240 GYQQFLEEQQY
-251 PERILQEYSS
+251 PERVLQEYSS

-286 TQAMGLLGAG
+286 TQALGLLGAG
-296 VSGYKAFASTGG
+296 ASGYKAFASTGG

-319 VVKKQDGGGLLGL
+319 VVKKQYGGGLLGL
-332 TDVEEPDMYEYSPES
+332 SDIEEPAMSEYSPES
-347 TSDIEEPDMYGYSPE
+347 TSDIEERDMYGYSLE

-371 DKYGIRGTD
+371 NTYGLRGTD

-472 ELGSARFAENIKLME
+472 ELGSARFAENIKILE
-487 ITQDI
+487 TTQDI
-492 ENKNRELERKLRK
+492 ELKNAELKRKIRK
-505 DAKIDVD
+505 DAKIDVN
-512 KFIGTLNETLKAQ
+512 KFTRTLNDTVNKLFGTELEILDPRTKVAVTLANQ
-525 FRTEIEL
+525 RALE
-532 LKPEVNIA
+532 NIA
-540 LFKAKQK
+540 RGASENE
-547 ALRNIDRGL
+547 AL
-556 STTESFIQYEKDL
+556 IQYQKDL
-569 QKIAETIPS
+569 ERIAKGIPS
-578 NKGDF
+578 NVPFKKPK
-583 PSGQNGQPETA
+583 PSAAQT
-594 RQKLKKLK
+594 LKDVTGK

>member
-1 MGGGGSPPPAPAQ
+1 MGGGGAPPQAPAQ

-36 RAKTRAEARD
+36 RAKARAEAKD
-46 EAGYQVFPGP
+46 EADYQVFPGP

-132 REGAQAMQKLAGQ
+132 REGKQAMQKLAGQ

-240 AYQQFLEEQQY
+240 GYQQFLEEQQY
-251 PERILQEYSS
+251 PERVLQEYSS

-272 FTATQ
+272 FSVTQ

-286 TQAMGLLGAG
+286 TQAIGLLGAG
-296 VSGYKAFASTGG
+296 ASGYKAFASTGG

-319 VVKKQDGGGLLGL
+319 VVKKQYGGGLLGL
-332 TDVEEPDMYEYSPES
+332 SDIEEPDMYEYSPES
-347 TSDIEEPDMYGYSPE
+347 TSDIEKPDMYGYSLE

-371 DKYGIRGTD
+371 NRYGLRGTD

-420 MAAAGGEG
+420 MATAGGEG

-438 AKVATPLLQQAIKSQ
+438 AKVATPLLQKAIKSQ

-472 ELGSARFAENIKLME
+472 ELGSARFAENIKILE
-487 ITQDI
+487 TTQDI
-492 ENKNRELERKLRK
+492 ELKTAELKRKLK
-505 DAKIDVD
+505 ADAKIDVD
-512 KFIGTLNETLKAQ
+512 KFTRTLNDTVNKLFNTELEILDPRTKVAVTLANQ
-525 FRTEIEL
+525 R
-532 LKPEVNIA
+532 A
-540 LFKAKQK
+540 LE
-547 ALRNIDRGL
+547 NIDRGASL
-556 STTESFIQYEKDL
+556 NEALIQFQKDL
-569 QKIAETIPS
+569 RGIAGGIPS
-578 NKGDF
+578 NR
-583 PSGQNGQPETA
+583 PSEQNKPA
-594 RQKLKKLK
+594 RQTLENVTGK

>member
-1 MGGGGSPPPAPAQ
+1 MGGGGAPPQAPAQ

-46 EAGYQVFPGP
+46 EAGFQVFPGP

-132 REGAQAMQKLAGQ
+132 REGEQAMQKLAGQ

-175 QQKGSQAAF
+175 QQKGSQVAF

-240 AYQQFLEEQQY
+240 GYQQFLEEQQY
-251 PERILQEYSS
+251 PERVLQEYSS

-272 FTATQ
+272 FSVKETAL
-277 TAVPPPNLA
+277 PPPNLA
-286 TQAMGLLGAG
+286 TQAIGLLGAG
-296 VSGYKAFASTGG
+296 ASGYKAFASTGG

-319 VVKKQDGGGLLGL
+319 VVKKQYGGGLLGL
-332 TDVEEPDMYEYSPES
+332 SDIEEPDMYEYIPES
-347 TSDIEEPDMYGYSPE
+347 TSDIKEPVYGYSPE

-371 DKYGIRGTD
+371 NRYGLRGTD

-400 EREKESEEDKYLAA
+400 EREKESEEDKYLAT

-438 AKVATPLLQQAIKSQ
+438 AKVATPLLQKAIKSQ

-472 ELGSARFAENIKLME
+472 ELGSARFAENIKILE

-492 ENKNRELERKLRK
+492 ELKNRELLRK
-505 DAKIDVD
+505 IAKDKKIDGN
-512 KFIGTLNETLKAQ
+512 KFQTTLNNT
-525 FRTEIEL
+525 
-532 LKPEVNIA
+532 VNILFGTELEILDPRTKVAVTLANQRA
-540 LFKAKQK
+540 LENIARGASENE
-547 ALRNIDRGL
+547 AL
-556 STTESFIQYEKDL
+556 IQYQKDL
-569 QKIAETIPS
+569 RGIAKGIPS
-578 NKGDF
+578 NR
-583 PSGQNGQPETA
+583 PTGQNKATQT
-594 RQKLKKLK
+594 LKNVTGNE